1 MMHYSGT
8 SNEEKVFRRPYDP
21 LDSGVRRLTVRV
33 PGSSANLGPG
43 FDALALAYQ
52 LYCTLDFELLE
63 SNDRAIPLITL
74 KGVLVNG
81 LPKDQNNLIYQVLSN
96 LWQND
101 PELLQRVRVS
111 IESQIPLGKGVGSSA
126 AAITGAV
133 WAAHALSGRMPDNA
147 VVLQEAAQ
155 LEGHADNAAASLLGG
170 LVVSARAHTRRGMMT
185 QKLQWPEEW
194 CTVVT
199 VPPYVLSTKKSRA
212 ALPKQVSHADA
223 VGNVQRVA
231 LLLAAVQNRDEEAMQ
246 EALHDRL
253 HEPYRLQLVPELTAI
268 RKAVSDLPV
277 MGCVLSGA
285 GSSVL
290 TVVNRRHR
298 AQVVEC
304 LRSWAS
310 SQAANPAEQC
320 QILDLDV
327 DQEGLK
333 ISHE

>member
-1 MMHYSGT
+1 MMQSGT
-8 SNEEKVFRRPYDP
+8 SNEEKIFRRPYD
-21 LDSGVRRLTVRV
+21 LVSSGVRRLTVRV
-33 PGSSANLGPG
+33 PGSSANIGPG
-43 FDALALAYQ
+43 FDALALAYK
-52 LYCTLDFELLE
+52 LYCTLDFELLDN
-63 SNDRAIPLITL
+63 NDRSIPLITL
-74 KGVLVNG
+74 KGVLVKG

-101 PELLQRVRVS
+101 PDLLQRVRVS
-111 IESQIPLGKGVGSSA
+111 IESEIPLGKGVGSSA

-133 WAAHALSGRMPDNA
+133 WAAHALTGRVPDNS

-170 LVVSARAHTRRGMMT
+170 LVVSARAHTKRAMIT
-185 QKLQWPEEW
+185 QKLIWPDEW
-194 CTVVT
+194 ATIVT
-199 VPPYVLSTKKSRA
+199 VPPYILSTKKSRA
-212 ALPKQVSHADA
+212 ALPKQVSHVDA
-223 VGNVQRVA
+223 VGNIQRVA
-231 LLLAAVQNRDEEAMQ
+231 LLLAAVQNRDEDAMH

-253 HEPYRLQLVPELTAI
+253 HEPYRIQLVPELAAI
-268 RKAVSDLPV
+268 RKVVGDLPV

-304 LRSWAS
+304 LKDWSA
-310 SQAANPAEQC
+310 SQAEPCE
-320 QILDLDV
+320 ILDLDV

>member
-1 MMHYSGT
+1 MHSGT
-8 SNEEKVFRRPYDP
+8 SDQTRTFVSPGPAVPGGIGK
-21 LDSGVRRLTVRV
+21 LSVRV

-52 LYCTLDFELLE
+52 LYCTLDFEILE
-63 SNDRAIPLITL
+63 SNDRSVPMVTL

-81 LPKDQNNLIYQVLSN
+81 LPKDQSNLIYTVLSN

-101 PELLQRVRVS
+101 PDLLQRVRVT

-133 WAAHALSGRMPDNA
+133 WAAHALTGKYPEEGL
-147 VVLQEAAQ
+147 VLQEAAR

-170 LVVSARAHTRRGMMT
+170 LVVSARSNSKRGMIT
-185 QKLQWPEEW
+185 QKVSWPEEW
-194 CTVVT
+194 STVVT

-212 ALPKQVSHADA
+212 ALPKQISHADA
-223 VGNVQRVA
+223 VGNVQKVA
-231 LLLAAVQNRDEEAMQ
+231 LLLAAVQNKDEEAMK

-253 HEPYRLQLVPELTAI
+253 HEPYRMQLVPHLAALRKEL
-268 RKAVSDLPV
+268 SDLPI

-290 TVVNRRHR
+290 TVVHRRHTPD
-298 AQVVEC
+298 VVQC
-304 LRSWAS
+304 LENWSAGQS
-310 SQAANPAEQC
+310 EPS
-320 QILDLDV
+320 QILELNV

-333 ISHE
+333 ICHD

>member
-1 MMHYSGT
+1 MIQSDTSDQSKTFVCPGTTFPSGI
-8 SNEEKVFRRPYDP
+8 K
-21 LDSGVRRLTVRV
+21 RLTVRV
-33 PGSSANLGPG
+33 PGSSANIGPG

-52 LYCTLDFELLE
+52 LYCTLDFEILE
-63 SNDRAIPLITL
+63 TNDRSVPLVTL

-81 LPKDQNNLIYQVLSN
+81 LPKDQSNLIYTVLSN

-101 PELLQRVRVS
+101 PDLLQRVRVT

-133 WAAHALSGRMPDNA
+133 WAGYALTGKYPDEGL
-147 VVLQEAAQ
+147 VLQEAAR

-170 LVVSARAHTRRGMMT
+170 LVVTARCNSKRGMIT
-185 QKLQWPEEW
+185 QKVSWPEDW
-194 CTVVT
+194 ATVVT

-212 ALPKQVSHADA
+212 ALPKQISHADA
-223 VGNVQRVA
+223 VGNVQKVA
-231 LLLAAVQNRDEEAMQ
+231 LLLAAVQNKDEEAMK

-253 HEPYRLQLVPELTAI
+253 HEPYRMELVPHLAALRKEL
-268 RKAVSDLPV
+268 SDFPV

-290 TVVNRRHR
+290 TVVHRRHL
-298 AQVVEC
+298 ADAVQC
-304 LRSWAS
+304 LKNWSAS
-310 SQAANPAEQC
+310 QPELS
-320 QILDLDV
+320 QILELNV

>member
-1 MMHYSGT
+1 MHPGT
-8 SNEEKVFRRPYDP
+8 SDQKQEFRSPGSEP
-21 LDSGVRRLTVRV
+21 LGRVKRLTVRV
-33 PGSSANLGPG
+33 PGSSANVGPG

-52 LYCTLDFELLE
+52 LYCTLEFNLLE
-63 SNDRAIPLITL
+63 TNDRSVPLITL
-74 KGVLVNG
+74 KGVLGQG

-101 PELLQRVRVS
+101 PDLLQRIRVT

-133 WAAHALSGRMPDNA
+133 WAGLALTGRAPDESA
-147 VVLQEAAQ
+147 VLQEAAR

-170 LVVSARAHTRRGMMT
+170 LVVSARSNSKRGMTT
-185 QKLQWPEEW
+185 QKVSWPEDW
-194 CTVVT
+194 CTVVS

-212 ALPKQVSHADA
+212 ALPKQISHADA
-223 VGNVQRVA
+223 VGNVQKVA
-231 LLLAAVQNRDEEAMQ
+231 LLLAAVHNKDEEAMK

-253 HEPYRLQLVPELTAI
+253 HEPYRMSLVPELAVL
-268 RKAVSDLPV
+268 RKELSDLPV

-290 TVVNRRHR
+290 TVVHRRHVD
-298 AQVVEC
+298 QVVEC
-304 LRSWAS
+304 LNSWS
-310 SQAANPAEQC
+310 EKQPEPF
-320 QILDLDV
+320 QILNLNV